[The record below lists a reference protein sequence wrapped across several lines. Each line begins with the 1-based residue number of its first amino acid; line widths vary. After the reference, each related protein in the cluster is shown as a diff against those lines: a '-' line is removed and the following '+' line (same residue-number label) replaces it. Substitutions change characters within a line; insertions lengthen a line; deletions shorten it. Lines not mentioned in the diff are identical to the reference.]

1 MHYLHSSSTCSN
13 SAFGP
18 WIPGG
23 SEICILSN
31 GLPSPLCLTMLTLT
45 WSLTLE
51 PFFFFPSFFVFLY
64 HGNYHTKLN
73 YKHILKLNY
82 SVKYS

>member
-31 GLPSPLCLTMLTLT
+31 GLPSPLCLTLLGV
-45 WSLTLE
+45 LLLNL
-51 PFFFFPSFFVFLY
+51 FFFPSFFVFLY